1 MPSNILKT
9 SLSSAKQVIFS
20 ILGVFLVG
28 FTVVAGWATWTLQS
42 NFERLLVEQQQSVV
56 KLVASQIETELNDRI
71 SALSIAAE
79 ELHAAGLDQP
89 TLLASAIEKKG
100 VLKSLFNA
108 GVFVVRT
115 DGLAVVE
122 VPRTGRVGKSYLDRD
137 YFSAVMKTGQA
148 FVGQPVLDK
157 SLEKPT
163 FAIAVPLRD
172 AQGAVIGL
180 LVGATELLKPN
191 FLDPIT
197 NNNYGKTGQFLVVAI
212 DSRLIVKTS
221 DPKRVMEQLPPQGQ
235 VPVLDALLSGRESTR
250 TFFNPSKQE
259 VIASGVIISGAAWY
273 VGSYIPVRDAFAPVI
288 HIQKQVLLA
297 TGVIAALA
305 ALLAWWLVSNQLKQL
320 LAFYDPL
327 TQLPNRRI
335 FDDRLGQTLL
345 AVKRHGTSG
354 ALMVLDLDNFKL
366 LNDKQGHLFGDLL
379 LVEVAARL
387 TACVREVDTVA
398 RFGGDEF
405 VVILSGLDADKTTAT
420 AQAGVVAGKIS
431 ASLCAPYEFK
441 FEPVGKPHRHVVHQ
455 GSASVGV
462 VVFSSHQESQT
473 TLFNRADAAMFQAKN
488 SGRNAVRFSEDT
500 H

>member
-1 MPSNILKT
+1 MPSNFLKT
-9 SLSSAKQVIFS
+9 SESSAKQVIFS
-20 ILGVFLVG
+20 VLGVFLVS
-28 FTVVAGWATWTLQS
+28 FIAVAVWATWTLRS
-42 NFERLLVEQQQSVV
+42 NFERLLIDQQQSVV
-56 KLVASQIETELNDRI
+56 KLLASEVETELNDRVGALKI
-71 SALSIAAE
+71 VAAELDASALE
-79 ELHAAGLDQP
+79 P
-89 TLLASAIEKKG
+89 TTQLALAIEKKG
-100 VLKSLFNA
+100 VIRSLFNA
-108 GVFVVRT
+108 GLFVVGA

-122 VPRTGRVGKSYLDRD
+122 VPRTGRLGKSYLDRD

-163 FAIAVPLRD
+163 FAIAVPLRN

-197 NNNYGKTGQFLVVAI
+197 NNNYGKTGQFLVVAV

-221 DPKRVMEQLPPQGQ
+221 DPRRVMEKLPAQGQ
-235 VPVLDALLSGRESTR
+235 IPALDALLSGRESTG
-250 TFFNPSKQE
+250 TFFDSSHQE
-259 VIASGVIISGAAWY
+259 VVASGVIISGAAWY

-288 HIQKQVLLA
+288 HIQKQILLA

-305 ALLAWWLVSNQLKQL
+305 ALLAWWLVGNQLKQL

-335 FDDRLGQTLL
+335 FDDRLGQSLL

-387 TACVREVDTVA
+387 NACVREVDTVA

-405 VVILSGLDADKTTAT
+405 VVILSGLDADKAVAT
-420 AQAGVVAGKIS
+420 AQARVVAEKIS
-431 ASLCAPYEFK
+431 ASLCDPYVLK
-441 FEPVGKPHRHVVHQ
+441 GEPVGRAHRHVAHQ

-462 VVFSSHQESQT
+462 VVFSSHHERQA
-473 TLFNRADAAMFQAKN
+473 TLFNRADAAMYQAKK
-488 SGRNAVRFSEDT
+488 SGRNAVMFSDDAL
-500 H
+500 

>member
-1 MPSNILKT
+1 MLSNILKT
-9 SLSSAKQVIFS
+9 SVSSAKQVIFS
-20 ILGVFLVG
+20 VLGVFLVS
-28 FTVVAGWATWTLQS
+28 FIAVAAWATWTLRS

-56 KLVASQIETELNDRI
+56 KLLASEVETELNDRVG
-71 SALSIAAE
+71 ALKIVAAE
-79 ELHAAGLDQP
+79 LDALALEP
-89 TLLASAIEKKG
+89 TTQLALAIEKKG
-100 VLKSLFNA
+100 VLRSLFNA
-108 GVFVVRT
+108 GLFVVGA

-122 VPRTGRVGKSYLDRD
+122 VPRTGRLGKSYLDRD

-163 FAIAVPLRD
+163 FAIAVPLRN

-197 NNNYGKTGQFLVVAI
+197 NNNYGKTGQFLVVAVG
-212 DSRLIVKTS
+212 SRLIVKTS
-221 DPKRVMEQLPPQGQ
+221 DPKRVMEQLPEQGQ
-235 VPVLDALLSGRESTR
+235 IPALDALLSGRESTG
-250 TFFNPSKQE
+250 TFFDSSHQE
-259 VIASGVIISGAAWY
+259 VVASGVIISGAAWY
-273 VGSYIPVRDAFAPVI
+273 VGSYIPVRDAFAPI
-288 HIQKQVLLA
+288 TDIQRQILLA

-305 ALLAWWLVSNQLKQL
+305 ALLAWWLVGNQLKQL

-335 FDDRLGQTLL
+335 FDDRLGQSLL

-387 TACVREVDTVA
+387 NACVREVDTVA

-405 VVILSGLDADKTTAT
+405 VVILSGLDADKAVAT
-420 AQAGVVAGKIS
+420 AQARVVAEKIS
-431 ASLCAPYEFK
+431 ASLCAPYVLK
-441 FEPVGKPHRHVVHQ
+441 GEPVGRAHRHVAHQ

-462 VVFSSHQESQT
+462 VVFSSHLERQA
-473 TLFNRADAAMFQAKN
+473 TLFNRADAAMYQAKK
-488 SGRNAVRFSEDT
+488 SGRNAVMFSDDAP
-500 H
+500 